1 MNSTD
6 SNTIKQCRVSPF
18 GNPGIITSGYR
29 LLQAY
34 RRFPRPSSAPVAK
47 ASTLRPKKLTHSK
60 LSSNEH
66 KEKTTTQ
73 TQPKDCIQNGCFNL
87 DQTTT
92 NQTEGHGLK
101 KSQNKDAR
109 VHYTVLKQ
117 QPHPRKPA
125 TKPATSQ
132 QKQSAKKKQNSL
144 LHAPT
149 VCQHPRTTRPTT
161 TRIPTP
167 KRARTNSH
175 DQPRKNRDILL
186 IFHP

>member
-125 TKPATSQ
+125 TKNGNQPTETERKEETKLVASCPNSVSTPTNH
-132 QKQSAKKKQNSL
+132 KTNHNQNSNTQKS
-144 LHAPT
+144 AY
-149 VCQHPRTTRPTT
+149 
-161 TRIPTP
+161 
-167 KRARTNSH
+167 
-175 DQPRKNRDILL
+175 
-186 IFHP
+186 